1 MGTKAAQTK
10 SHTQK
15 PLISITRLRPSVDAY
30 ARSIVMSADR
40 PLITQQLRCDRT
52 SLDAF
57 SRFHFASGRRK
68 SFFPPSRPILF
79 KRQLSLFGAS
89 LQGSGNVTNGSE
101 ENEGIVLGHQ
111 KAPTLP
117 EFSGF
122 QINCIHHQRPST
134 D

>member
-1 MGTKAAQTK
+1 MGVIFVVVARAKV
-10 SHTQK
+10 S
-15 PLISITRLRPSVDAY
+15 SLRGGLPW
-30 ARSIVMSADR
+30 
-40 PLITQQLRCDRT
+40 T
-52 SLDAF
+52 LDAF